1 MGKRALVIVNPTAGM
16 KKAKKIM
23 FDIVDHLSQAGFQV
37 SAQTTC
43 KSGDGTLFLKEY
55 GADQD
60 LIVCCGGDG
69 TLNEVI
75 NGILEIGSTAS
86 LGYVPA
92 GTTNDFARTLQLPKA
107 PGKCIQK
114 ILSGSP
120 RTLDIGSFNGR
131 NFTYIASLGAFT
143 KISYSTP
150 QKLKNIFGHSAY
162 LMEGVKEI
170 GNISPF
176 EAEVEVNGE
185 TFSGEFVFGSV
196 TNSTS
201 VAGLFKLNQLDVRL
215 DDGELELMLIRN
227 PKTPNDLIQILHGLV
242 QNSYDPRYVIFKH
255 AEEIKIKTAA
265 PLSWTLDGERGG
277 EVSEAHIKVIPG
289 AINFLM

>member
-16 KKAKKIM
+16 KRSKKIM
-23 FDIVDHLSQAGFQV
+23 FDIVDHLSHAGYQV
-37 SAQTTC
+37 AAQTTT

-55 GADQD
+55 GADKD
-60 LIVCCGGDG
+60 LIICCGGDG

-75 NGILEIGSTAS
+75 NGLLEIGSDAN

-92 GTTNDFARTLQLPKA
+92 GTTNDFARTLQLPRN
-107 PGKCIQK
+107 PEKCIDS
-114 ILSGSP
+114 ILAASP
-120 RTLDIGSFNGR
+120 RTLDIGSFNGK

-150 QKLKNIFGHSAY
+150 QKLKNAFGHSAY

-176 EAEVEVNGE
+176 VATVEADGEV
-185 TFSGEFVFGSV
+185 FSGEFVFGSI

-201 VAGLFKLNQLDVRL
+201 VAGLFRLNELDVRL

-227 PKTPNDLIQILHGLV
+227 PKTPNDLVQILRGLV
-242 QNSYDPRYVIFKH
+242 KSQYDPRYVVFKH
-255 AEEIKIKTAA
+255 VTEVKLKTAT

-277 EVSEAHIKVIPG
+277 EVSEAQIKVIPG
-289 AINFLM
+289 AINLLM

>member
-1 MGKRALVIVNPTAGM
+1 MGERALVILNPTAGM

-23 FDIVDHLSQAGFQV
+23 FDIVDHLSQAGYQV
-37 SAQTTC
+37 SAQTTG
-43 KSGDGTLFLKEY
+43 KSGDGTVFVKEY
-55 GADQD
+55 GKGKD

-75 NGILEIGSTAS
+75 NGMLEIGSEAA
-86 LGYVPA
+86 LGYIPA
-92 GTTNDFARTLQLPKA
+92 GTTNDFARTLQLPKR
-107 PGKCIQK
+107 PIRCIER
-114 ILSGSP
+114 ILAGSP
-120 RTLDIGSFNGR
+120 RALDIGSFNGR

-150 QKLKNIFGHSAY
+150 QKLKNVFGHSAY

-176 EAEVEVNGE
+176 EAEIEVNGE
-185 TFSGEFVFGSV
+185 TISGEFVFGSV
-196 TNSTS
+196 SNSTS

-227 PKTPNDLIQILHGLV
+227 PKTPADLIQILHGLV
-242 QNSYDPRYVIFKH
+242 QCSYDPRYVVFKH
-255 AEEIKIKTAA
+255 TEEVRIKTAA
-265 PLSWTLDGERGG
+265 PLAWTLDGERGG
-277 EVSEAHIKVIPG
+277 EVTEAHIKVQPG
-289 AINFLM
+289 AIDLLM

>member
-23 FDIVDHLSQAGFQV
+23 FDIVDHLSQEGYQV
-37 SAQTTC
+37 SAQTTG
-43 KSGDGTLFLKEY
+43 KTGDGTLFLKEY
-55 GADQD
+55 GAEQD

-75 NGILEIGSTAS
+75 NGMLEIRVKAS

-92 GTTNDFARTLQLPKA
+92 GTTNDFARTLQLPKNA
-107 PGKCIQK
+107 GKCIDR
-114 ILSGSP
+114 ILAGSP
-120 RTLDIGSFNGR
+120 RGLDIGTFNGK

-150 QKLKNIFGHSAY
+150 QKLKNVFGHSAY
-162 LMEGVKEI
+162 LMEGAKEI

-176 EAEVEVNGE
+176 EAEVTVNGE
-185 TFSGEFVFGSV
+185 TIRGEFVFGSV
-196 TNSTS
+196 SNSTS

-215 DDGELELMLIRN
+215 DDGELELVLIRN
-227 PKTPNDLIQILHGLV
+227 PKTPADLIQILHGLV
-242 QNSYDPRYVIFKH
+242 QCSYDPRYVIFRH
-255 AEEIKIKTAA
+255 ADEITIKTAE
-265 PLSWTLDGERGG
+265 PLAWTLDGERGG
-277 EVSEAHIKVIPG
+277 EVAEAHIGVIHS
-289 AINFLM
+289 AINLLM